1 MKEIKIFC
9 KKCGKEMP
17 INEKKSTKLFN
28 VYKKKCE
35 CGGEGMFKIKRDPK
49 LDGNINRGQYFLKK

>member
-1 MKEIKIFC
+1 
-9 KKCGKEMP
+9 MP